1 MILKDEKSSMIDLP
15 MLTALQT
22 GRAVIIDSMTD
33 RQLTETY
40 YMIQEAAKNCEGY
53 GMDEYETEK
62 DFRGKID
69 GSHCFVIM
77 CKERGEM
84 IAAIIIAASKFYRGP
99 SEVADPLAI
108 VRSSER
114 QQSLGEFTMRTAID
128 FSRRLGYMGMYVDTF
143 TNNVAARKIIEKIEG
158 FRHVGF
164 LPLAGRLGKER

>member
-1 MILKDEKSSMIDLP
+1 MIDLP

-108 VRSSER
+108 DSAMLDSFHSRDDSARRGDRFSSLLHGPER
-114 QQSLGEFTMRTAID
+114 E
-128 FSRRLGYMGMYVDTF
+128 
-143 TNNVAARKIIEKIEG
+143 
-158 FRHVGF
+158 
-164 LPLAGRLGKER
+164 PC